1 MALSSYER
9 YFVYDTSLKLLQQD
23 LLTNAYFMGSSTAA
37 SLRDMVLARQ
47 PVQPLTNPF
56 DEAITGT
63 LRADAR
69 TTMQNARNVKEAA
82 KMMGVAFESTASIYS
97 ALGDMK
103 DIIDMLDEDPDLY
116 NDTVKADY
124 NALRDQVKALVS
136 NTDYNGIYILDGSK
150 WGTEQIDS
158 DGKVYIQAYG
168 DGGFDLNFHDLDAI
182 NWDSLEADAG
192 GDDDNLG
199 EQAWR
204 DSQETIL
211 DGFMNQM
218 QSIRDIY
225 ESREASLE
233 FQSARLASQSDLL
246 EQAANARRTT
256 PLQLN
261 PEQIL
266 LNLILS
272 ATGSLVNEST

>member
-1 MALSSYER
+1 MALSNFER
-9 YFVYDTSLKLLQQD
+9 YFIYDTSLRLLEQD
-23 LLTNAYFMGSSTAA
+23 LLTNAYFMGSGTAA

-47 PVQPLTNPF
+47 PVQSLTNPF

-82 KMMGVAFESTASIYS
+82 KMMGVAFDATAQIYS

-103 DIIDMLDEDPDLY
+103 DIIDKLDEGTLTWD
-116 NDTVKADY
+116 DTVKADY
-124 NALRDQVKALVS
+124 NSLRDQVKALVS

-158 DGKVYIQAYG
+158 KGRVYIQAYN

-182 NWDSLEADAG
+182 NWDSLVADVG
-192 GDDDNLG
+192 GGNNLG
-199 EQAWR
+199 NATYR
-204 DSQETIL
+204 ASQETIL
-211 DGFMNQM
+211 DGFMNQT
-218 QSIRDIY
+218 QSIRDLY

-256 PLQLN
+256 PTKLN

-266 LNLILS
+266 LDLILS
-272 ATGSLVNEST
+272 ATGSLVNENT